1 MSDHII
7 IGGGFA
13 GLSAAA
19 YLSSRGKKVELIE
32 ASQKLG
38 GRAYSFTDK
47 TNNTVIDNGQHILMG
62 CYRETIDFFR
72 LIGAEENLVFQD
84 RLEVNFVL
92 PHYHVVP
99 LRSASRL
106 YPLNLTAG
114 LLSYKAISAGE
125 RLLLL
130 KFFLMLPLYSDND
143 LRKMTV
149 YEWLH
154 QEHQNENIIKAFW
167 EILTVGALNTSI
179 YKASAMVLKDILFE
193 IFFRGNKASTIVLPG
208 KGLTE
213 SYCNHAKEY
222 IESRGGKISTG
233 EQANKL
239 LTEDS
244 RIRTIITNRRVLKNF
259 NSVIAAVPFHGL
271 KRFTPAENII
281 SDPGLRYSS
290 ILNVHIWLKVN
301 RLKEKFYGL
310 VDSQIH
316 WIFNH
321 GTHLTIVRSD
331 ADNLME
337 KSREEIFEIVKKEL
351 FRYFFIEGEDIKDY
365 RIIKEKRATFIPS
378 NDILNKRPG
387 AVTNLSNLFLAGD
400 WTDTDLP
407 STIESAVKSGRMAAE
422 HLL

>member
-38 GRAYSFTDK
+38 GRAYSFKDK
-47 TNNTVIDNGQHILMG
+47 TTDTVIDNGQHILMG

-84 RLEVNFVL
+84 KLEVNFVL
-92 PHYHVVP
+92 PHYHIVP
-99 LRSASRL
+99 LRSAPGF
-106 YPLNLTAG
+106 YPLNLAAG
-114 LLSYKAISAGE
+114 LLGYKAITAGE
-125 RLLLL
+125 RLRLL
-130 KFFLMLPLYSDND
+130 KFFIMLPLQADND
-143 LRKMTV
+143 LRKMSV
-149 YEWLH
+149 YEWL
-154 QEHQNENIIKAFW
+154 QREEQNENIIKAFW

-179 YKASAMVLKDILFE
+179 YKASAKVLKDILFE
-193 IFFRGNKASTIVLPG
+193 IFFRGNRASTIVLP
-208 KGLTE
+208 KMGLSET
-213 SYCNHAKEY
+213 YCNQAKEY
-222 IESRGGKISTG
+222 IKAREGHISTG
-233 EQANKL
+233 EQVIKL
-239 LTEDS
+239 LTRDG
-244 RIRTIITNRRVLKNF
+244 RIRTIITNKRVLKNF
-259 NSVIAAVPFHGL
+259 KSVIAAVPFHGL
-271 KRFTPAENII
+271 KRFIPADNMI
-281 SDPGLRYSS
+281 SDPGLKYSS
-290 ILNVHIWLKVN
+290 ILNVHIWLKCN
-301 RLKEKFYGL
+301 RLKQRFYGL
-310 VDSQIH
+310 INSQIH

-331 ADNLME
+331 ADNLMD

-378 NDILNKRPG
+378 NDILRKRPG
-387 AVTNLSNLFLAGD
+387 AVTNLSNLLLAGD

-407 STIESAVKSGRMAAE
+407 STIESAVKSGRTAAE